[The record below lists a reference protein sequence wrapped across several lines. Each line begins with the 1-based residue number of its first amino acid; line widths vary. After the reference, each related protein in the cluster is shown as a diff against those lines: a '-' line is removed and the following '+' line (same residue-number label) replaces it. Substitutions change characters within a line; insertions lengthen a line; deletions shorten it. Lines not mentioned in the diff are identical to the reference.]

1 MTIKKHK
8 LQSPVINDR
17 INSFINNNSDSQNQ
31 IGSNKTQPINITLNK
46 TDLLILEEQIDRA
59 TKLGLRTK
67 NRSSIIRMALRAL
80 ERSSDDLY
88 IILHKE

>member
-1 MTIKKHK
+1 MKIKKHK

-31 IGSNKTQPINITLNK
+31 RESNKTQPVNITLNK

-59 TKLGLRTK
+59 TQLGLRTK

-80 ERSSDDLY
+80 ARSTDDLY
-88 IILHKE
+88 IVLHKE

>member
-1 MTIKKHK
+1 MIIKKHK
-8 LQSPVINDR
+8 LQSPIINNR
-17 INSFINNNSDSQNQ
+17 IDSFINNNSDNNHQK
-31 IGSNKTQPINITLNK
+31 GLNKTQPINITLTK

-59 TKLGLRTK
+59 TQLGLRTK

-80 ERSSDDLY
+80 ARSSDDLY